1 MDDNLEYIRGKIG
14 AENCSP
20 SCSRDGC
27 KVYLGHIARNRVIAN
42 LDSKGLANFFTD
54 SRRCDFVL
62 FLEDRDGRMVIA
74 PLELKHGKAD
84 AKDTAE
90 QLQAGASF
98 AETIIPESC
107 RSVCRPILF
116 LGRSLH
122 PLEMRKFNQ
131 AKIKF
136 HRLKLTIKI
145 VKCGQ
150 PGNLARALF
159 GGQAQP
165 QSRRNR

>member
-27 KVYLGHIARNRVIAN
+27 KVYLEHIARNRVIAN
-42 LDSKGLANFFTD
+42 VDSKGLANFFTD

-98 AETIIPESC
+98 AETKIPESC
-107 RSVCRPILF
+107 CSLCRPILF

-122 PLEMRKFNQ
+122 RLELKELNQ
-131 AKIKF
+131 AKIRF
-136 HRLKLTIKI
+136 RGCEWTIKI
-145 VKCGQ
+145 ANCGQ
-150 PGNLARALF
+150 RGNLARALF